1 MTSSGVVQLSLVPQ
15 SDVQVAVAV
24 PGVQGGTGQPVGND
38 YEIQYNLAGAFGSTS
53 ALKWNYVDNELDVVG
68 DLNLDDGGT
77 YTTTLQLVTP
87 TANRAIYFP
96 DASGTA
102 ALIPGASG
110 QVAYNSGGALAAS
123 SSLTFNTTDGLR
135 TTLRFGY
142 AAGAGGTV
150 TQATNKSTGVTLNKP
165 AGQITM
171 NNATLAAGAAVSF
184 TLTNDRIDATDLLIV
199 NHSSGGTAGAY
210 VFDCRPGAGS
220 CLITVRNITTGSLSE
235 AVVISFA
242 VLKSTAS

>member
-1 MTSSGVVQLSLVPQ
+1 MAYKYNPLLGLGLDNIGTDADAAAGGSNTQVQFN
-15 SDVQVAVAV
+15 D
-24 PGVQGGTGQPVGND
+24 GGA
-38 YEIQYNLAGAFGSTS
+38 LAGS
-53 ALKWNYVDNELDVVG
+53 ADLTWDDTAKELAVG
-68 DLNLDDGGT
+68 GDINLDDGGT
-77 YTTTLQLVTP
+77 YSTSLQLVTP
-87 TANRAIYFP
+87 TADRTITFP
-96 DASGTA
+96 DATGT
-102 ALIPGASG
+102 LGLVPGASG
-110 QVAYNSGGALAAS
+110 QVVFNDSGALAAS

-210 VFDCRPGAGS
+210 VFGCRPGAGS
-220 CLITVRNITTGSLSE
+220 CVITVRNITAGDLSE
-235 AVVISFA
+235 AVVIGFA